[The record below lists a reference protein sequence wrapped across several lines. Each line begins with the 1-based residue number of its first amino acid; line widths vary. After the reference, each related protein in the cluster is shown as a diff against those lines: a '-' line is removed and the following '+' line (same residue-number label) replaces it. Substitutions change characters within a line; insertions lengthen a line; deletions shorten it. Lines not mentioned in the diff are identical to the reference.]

1 MRLQMIS
8 WSNASLI
15 NIFIRIQ
22 SFQRKHDVLAVL
34 IIFDSRGVED
44 AGPGYR
50 HPCREPNTSEQFP
63 VILSYPSV
71 NIYMN
76 IINYVIC

>member
-1 MRLQMIS
+1 MYIY
-8 WSNASLI
+8 
-15 NIFIRIQ
+15 FRIQ

-50 HPCREPNTSEQFP
+50 HPRREPNVTEQFP
-63 VILSYPSV
+63 VVLSCPSV
-71 NIYMN
+71 NLYRL
-76 IINYVIC
+76 